1 MRLFLIGL
9 FLMVATVANA
19 KVEGI
24 TQGFSQDAN
33 GNIVVK
39 VAYYMDGVNMETQY
53 PKENGIYYQVFRL
66 SFQNIDGMTAEQ
78 IGEYIDQNVKQ
89 HCESLIQRKANAVEN
104 AKLDLSSY
112 VGRKVTVESTEMQI
126 SPVKAYIV
134 GTAGKVSEKAL
145 TPPVVGKTLEE
156 KIDELIA
163 VKTVEAVK

>member
-1 MRLFLIGL
+1 
-9 FLMVATVANA
+9 MVATVANA
-19 KVEGI
+19 GVMGEVVG
-24 TQGFSQDAN
+24 SSMDAN

-39 VAYYMDGVNMETQY
+39 VAYYMDGENLESPY
-53 PKENGIYYQVFRL
+53 PKENGRFIQVFRL
-66 SFQNIDGMTAEQ
+66 SFQNIDGMTQAQ

-126 SPVKAYIV
+126 SPVKAYVV

-145 TPPVVGKTLEE
+145 TPPVVGKTLDE

-163 VKTVEAVK
+163 KTEASVEAVK